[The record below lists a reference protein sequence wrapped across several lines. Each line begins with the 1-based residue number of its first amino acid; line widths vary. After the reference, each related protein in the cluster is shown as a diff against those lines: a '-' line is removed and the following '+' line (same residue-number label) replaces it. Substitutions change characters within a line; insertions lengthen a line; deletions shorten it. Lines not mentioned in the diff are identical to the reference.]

1 MTYHLYFVSAL
12 CISGEATETTDRR
25 IVVAFLLEPGNSFF
39 FNIKAND
46 EKMGIS
52 QEEIVINAQT
62 VTKGLEALRAEHQS
76 LLSSLKT
83 VATPSDEQADNEANR
98 NEKASLLEKSLE
110 MIDLGLGEAHVMA
123 ALASHLQV
131 CSVFSSLL

>member
-1 MTYHLYFVSAL
+1 
-12 CISGEATETTDRR
+12 
-25 IVVAFLLEPGNSFF
+25 
-39 FNIKAND
+39 
-46 EKMGIS
+46 MGIS

-76 LLSSLKT
+76 LLSTMKT
-83 VATPSDEQADNEANR
+83 AATPPDDAKQS
-98 NEKASLLEKSLE
+98 EKTNLLEKSLE

-131 CSVFSSLL
+131 CVCVFTFYSVKIGVNC

>member
-1 MTYHLYFVSAL
+1 
-12 CISGEATETTDRR
+12 
-25 IVVAFLLEPGNSFF
+25 
-39 FNIKAND
+39 
-46 EKMGIS
+46 MGIS

-76 LLSSLKT
+76 LLSTIKT
-83 VATPSDEQADNEANR
+83 APATPTDDDAKQS
-98 NEKASLLEKSLE
+98 EKTNLLEKSLE

-131 CSVFSSLL
+131 CFLMNIINIS